1 VSSITPEPN
10 NWAVSIQQ
18 TPFEQHQQMMIQQQ
32 LIQQNNVENE
42 LTQLRQ
48 QAACA
53 QQLVS
58 GYEGRINELS
68 GQLRDYE
75 RRIGEYV

>member
-1 VSSITPEPN
+1 
-10 NWAVSIQQ
+10 
-18 TPFEQHQQMMIQQQ
+18 MMIQQQ

-75 RRIGEYV
+75 RRIGEYVWYYNFHKHKLLSIYLCFM